1 MTVSSG
7 SLLRAMRGP
16 SRSENSRSHAV
27 QRSRSMCLCVPV
39 HDRCA
44 MLPPPGRLNCA
55 QGGFGHENR
64 VSLSWTGVVSVI
76 GVLLC
81 AGLDQ
86 KILIRRPFFHVT
98 ILQDYRTP
106 ILCKWTHMLCK
117 QLTNILAGPHW
128 LPSISPDRFSRLP
141 SGSRSPRGAHRAAD
155 RQPAAADGTLLY
167 VRGAVDRA
175 ETPALPADGYPVT
188 PTTL

>member
-7 SLLRAMRGP
+7 SLLRAMRVP

-27 QRSRSMCLCVPV
+27 QRSRAMCLCVPV

-55 QGGFGHENR
+55 QCGFGHENR
-64 VSLSWTGVVSVI
+64 VYLSWTGVVSVI
-76 GVLLC
+76 VVLLC

-98 ILQDYRTP
+98 ILQDY
-106 ILCKWTHMLCK
+106 
-117 QLTNILAGPHW
+117 QA
-128 LPSISPDRFSRLP
+128 SRMARYLRRL
-141 SGSRSPRGAHRAAD
+141 SLLVGSFWMGRAFQ
-155 RQPAAADGTLLY
+155 RELL
-167 VRGAVDRA
+167 GK
-175 ETPALPADGYPVT
+175 P
-188 PTTL
+188 